1 MINWKVRIKSK
12 AFWLALI
19 PAVLL
24 LVQTVA
30 AGFGITLDFDALQG
44 HLLDVVNAAFLV
56 LAILGIVVDPTTA
69 GYGDSSL
76 AMTYTEPRVSIPD
89 TVETL
94 TVTTAK
100 DEIAINYNEDTE
112 R

>member
-12 AFWLALI
+12 AFWLAII

-30 AGFGITLDFDALQG
+30 AVFGYTLDFDALQG

-69 GYGDSSL
+69 GISDSAL
-76 AMTYTEPRVSIPD
+76 AMTYDAPRVSDPYAIE
-89 TVETL
+89 VL
-94 TVTTAK
+94 TITNPL
-100 DEIAINYNEDTE
+100 EEEEED
-112 R
+112 

>member
-12 AFWLALI
+12 AFWLAII
-19 PAVLL
+19 PATLL

-30 AGFGITLDFDALQG
+30 AVFGYTLDVDVLQG
-44 HLLDVVNAAFLV
+44 HLLDVVNAVFLV

-69 GYGDSSL
+69 GYRDSSL

-94 TVTTAK
+94 TVATAR
-100 DEIAINYNEDTE
+100 DEIAINYNEDAG